1 MKAYLLKVICAAM
14 VCALTEAVAGK
25 GPGQQTR
32 RLVCG
37 LFLVLAVLSP
47 LADTKLPRLDL
58 GSLEKD
64 ARSAVADGQAQA
76 RTARDQCITEAC
88 EAYIWNKAVAM
99 DLELEVRVELDDEG
113 FPVRVELFG
122 PAGPLARQEL
132 TDTVVRDL
140 GLEEGDVIWTELHQ
154 SSA

>member
-1 MKAYLLKVICAAM
+1 MKEYLLKIICAAM
-14 VCALTEAVAGK
+14 VCALTEGLSK

-37 LFLVLAVLSP
+37 MFLVLTVLLP
-47 LADTKLPRLDL
+47 LGNMRLPRLDL
-58 GSLEKD
+58 QSLQEN
-64 ARSAVADGQAQA
+64 ARSAVAEGEEQAESA
-76 RTARDQCITEAC
+76 RMQCISNAC
-88 EAYIWNKAVAM
+88 EAYIWNKAAAM
-99 DLELEVRVELDDEG
+99 DLELTVRVELDGEG
-113 FPVRVELFG
+113 FPVRVELSG

-140 GLEEGDVIWTELHQ
+140 GVEEGDVIWTEFHQ